1 MEISNSFGP
10 LDIAVSG
17 LRAQNRSM
25 ELISSNVANSRTTK
39 GSDGKPYR
47 RLEATFKTTGD
58 NAFGGVEIDD
68 IVTDQSDFQ
77 RIMDP
82 GNPNADEQGYV
93 LMPNVNLPT
102 EMINLTT
109 ASKAYQ
115 ANAAIMK
122 RFQQMTETTLELLR

>member
-17 LRAQNRSM
+17 LRAQNRNM
-25 ELISSNVANSRTTK
+25 EIISSNVANARTSK
-39 GSDGKPYR
+39 GADGQPYK
-47 RLEATFKTTGD
+47 RLEAVFRTENDGISPV
-58 NAFGGVEIDD
+58 AIDD
-68 IVTDQSDFQ
+68 VVTDNSDFQ
-77 RIMDP
+77 KILDP

-93 LMPNVNLPT
+93 SMPNVNIPT

-122 RFQQMTETTLELLR
+122 RFQQMAETTLELLK